1 MRETKLIIVSGRK
14 RIGKSNETLRF
25 LLREYTKG
33 SHPRKVLIY
42 DPNNEYGSYELY
54 EGTKKSIVKI
64 PMLGHDDILK
74 FNKQNLV
81 EMRRIVPI
89 DKYGKPLSGEEQ
101 DKLIVKCMTEF
112 RGGCLWVEDLNVVF
126 GDTLPKRVTGF
137 FTNNAHRDCDIILQL
152 QSISRILPK
161 MWSNCNSVRMHKQLD
176 SADQSKNKLKDNY
189 ELFKIAQILVNEEY
203 DKGNIRFFV
212 WIDMDDHKIRG
223 AYSLAQ
229 YKMAVREYIS
239 ENPVQIKREM
249 SKMNFGGNNYTQDDA
264 LQSLTNRLIKEFY
277 GN

>member
-1 MRETKLIIVSGRK
+1 
-14 RIGKSNETLRF
+14 
-25 LLREYTKG
+25 
-33 SHPRKVLIY
+33 
-42 DPNNEYGSYELY
+42 
-54 EGTKKSIVKI
+54 
-64 PMLGHDDILK
+64 
-74 FNKQNLV
+74 
-81 EMRRIVPI
+81 MRRIVPI

-203 DKGNIRFFV
+203 DNGNIRFFV

-264 LQSLTNRLIKEFY
+264 LQALTNRLIKEFY